1 MAAPDA
7 ITWDDEGGAGIAW
20 DPPDFSAVKGG
31 VRTTAPMAQFAP
43 IGDQPP
49 DFGTTPQAEAQALR
63 ASETTRNQI
72 ASELPKETG
81 AGLLRGVSGLLGAAG
96 GGLQIMSPGS
106 GIQDDAFKAADSVKA
121 IADSLTQGDTQP
133 AAKIGG
139 GLISGLAGGFLGDPM
154 AQGMQTIR
162 EGGSLGKAEAQNAIG
177 SAANEIGLGAGL
189 LGSQAGGL
197 APYLTRAAVQV
208 PTNMAVTAGSNA
220 LEGKETSGTDLALAA
235 GTGLFGALFRN
246 PSHVEALAGEH
257 GPEAQ
262 GSATADTILAAADD
276 TTKATEGLKNP
287 AESYQ
292 LPPISSESSKP
303 LPGEPD
309 IAPGDTRLFHGGEPG
324 DHQGDLWFSKDRR
337 YAQGY
342 ADKSGAGIHYVDL
355 PSDHPLI
362 ADDHE
367 AGVYGPTNV
376 NLPAEL
382 ALRRKR
388 LSDGNDTSPALDV
401 APDRTQLPPEALGP
415 FPPLYHGTKQAFDTF
430 AEGTE
435 GSASDP
441 GVFGRGHY
449 ATTDPRLASIYAGK
463 GEGAN
468 VRQVESALENP
479 KVFDS
484 PQAAVEWQGERGTD
498 SPEAAE
504 RIRQKYTDAGHDG
517 VVIKNNQGRPQE
529 VVAFDSAKFKTPG
542 EERVPETEIT
552 PPASDQVPPRPAE
565 EPIPSEGRPAGDN
578 AAVEGRPATSAENE
592 PTRSLTGIKN
602 ESIAQ
607 ARERRAAEELTP
619 AEKVTW
625 EQEKTTAKQKLDE
638 TPGYGEAL
646 AQSLIKEPRALRGD
660 EGAVLLHHQTTLEN
674 QHAEVSQRMAK
685 AADEG
690 DTVRYSLEK
699 QHLDDIERNLDANE
713 RASQIAGT
721 HGGRGLNFR
730 RAMMAEDYSFARI
743 RTVAKAKK
751 GAELTP
757 EQTQKLKDLTD
768 QAQQH
773 QQRIADLES
782 SNKVMQDQ
790 MERMKPTSKPQ
801 KESAQTKFKSL
812 SEELRRIA
820 KKDQLVD
827 PNCLVTA

>member
-1 MAAPDA
+1 MGAFDDLVQAPSA
-7 ITWDDEGGAGIAW
+7 NPFAEFVPASFSNVQAGAKS
-20 DPPDFSAVKGG
+20 SA
-31 VRTTAPMAQFAP
+31 PLAQFAP

-63 ASETTRNQI
+63 ASEPTRNQI

-81 AGLLRGVSGLLGAAG
+81 AGLLRSVSGLLGAG
-96 GGLQIMSPGS
+96 GGALKVMYPGMDIS
-106 GIQDDAFKAADSVKA
+106 DDAFKAADSVRS
-121 IADSLTQGDTQP
+121 IADTLSNGGTLNWGGRPIAVDADTHQ
-133 AAKIGG
+133 AAKIAG

-162 EGGSLGKAEAQNAIG
+162 EGGSLGEAEAKNAIG
-177 SAANEIGLGAGL
+177 SVANEIGLGAGM
-189 LGSQAGGL
+189 LGSQAGGI

-208 PTNMAVTAGSNA
+208 PTNMAVTAGTNA
-220 LEGKETSGTDLALAA
+220 LEGKETTQADLALSA

-246 PSHVEALAGEH
+246 PAHVEALSGVH

-262 GSATADTILAAADD
+262 GEATADTILAAADD

-287 AESYQ
+287 VPEADHANPAAS
-292 LPPISSESSKP
+292 L
-303 LPGEPD
+303 D
-309 IAPGDTRLFHGGEPG
+309 I
-324 DHQGDLWFSKDRR
+324 
-337 YAQGY
+337 
-342 ADKSGAGIHYVDL
+342 
-355 PSDHPLI
+355 
-362 ADDHE
+362 
-367 AGVYGPTNV
+367 
-376 NLPAEL
+376 
-382 ALRRKR
+382 
-388 LSDGNDTSPALDV
+388 
-401 APDRTQLPPEALGP
+401 APDRTALPPEALGP
-415 FPPLYHGTKQAFDTF
+415 LPPLYHGTRQAFDTF

-449 ATTDPRLASIYAGK
+449 ATTDPRLASVYAGK

-468 VRQVESALENP
+468 VRQVEATLENP

-504 RIRQKYTDAGHDG
+504 RIRQKYQEAGHDG
-517 VVIKNNQGRPQE
+517 VVIKNNQGKPQE
-529 VVAFDSAKFKTPG
+529 VVAFEASKFRNPG
-542 EERVPETEIT
+542 ETERVPETEST

-565 EPIPSEGRPAGDN
+565 ESIPPERRPAGDI
-578 AAVEGRPATSAENE
+578 AAVEGGERTPTQPESEPSRP
-592 PTRSLTGIKN
+592 LTGIKN

-625 EQEKTTAKQKLDE
+625 EQEKATAKQKLDE

-646 AQSLIKEPRALRGD
+646 ARSLIKEPRALRGD

-690 DTVRYSLEK
+690 DTIRYSLEK
-699 QHLDDIERNLDANE
+699 QHLDEIERNLDANE

-751 GAELTP
+751 GAELTA

-768 QAQQH
+768 LAQQH

-782 SNKVMQDQ
+782 SNAAMQEQ
-790 MERMKPTSKPQ
+790 MSRMKPTSPKQ

-812 SEELRRIA
+812 AEELRRIA

-827 PNCLVTA
+827 PNCLVTT